1 MYFVLILGFE
11 GDLMGVTSR
20 HCKVFQD
27 CLLAVSSR
35 DISLKGTDFGM
46 TFSVFLF
53 SNIFLTDTT
62 FDDRNKSIHHFITFS
77 STTIITT
84 VVTEYIKE

>member
-1 MYFVLILGFE
+1 M
-11 GDLMGVTSR
+11 
-20 HCKVFQD
+20 
-27 CLLAVSSR
+27 

-53 SNIFLTDTT
+53 SNNFLTDTT
-62 FDDRNKSIHHFITFS
+62 FDDKNKFIHHFFTFS

-84 VVTEYIKE
+84 VVTEYVNE